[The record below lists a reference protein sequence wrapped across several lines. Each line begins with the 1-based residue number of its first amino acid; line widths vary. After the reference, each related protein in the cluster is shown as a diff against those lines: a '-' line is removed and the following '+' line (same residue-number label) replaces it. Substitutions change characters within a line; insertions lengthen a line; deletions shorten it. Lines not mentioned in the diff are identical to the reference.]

1 MKDYLI
7 EVLEPTTDYEL
18 LDSGDGEK
26 LERYGKFVLSRPDP
40 QALWHKSLPVE
51 TWKKA
56 DAYFERREDKASWKV
71 KGEMPKEWTIE
82 LEGLK
87 FLIKP
92 TSFKHTGLFPEQ
104 ASNWKWIR
112 EKIKAQSAKLKTE
125 ELKPIKVL
133 NLFAYTGGATLAALS
148 AGAEVTHVDGSK
160 ASLEWAK
167 KNAELSGLKDKPVRW
182 LLDDARRF
190 VEREIRRGSKYDAII
205 MDPPAFGHGAKDE
218 VWKIEDDFMPLLDAC
233 QKILVEKPLFIILNG
248 YSAGYS
254 AVGYKNALKNLTEGL
269 GGEVSCGELTI
280 TDKFGKR
287 LPAGIFARYED

>member
-1 MKDYLI
+1 M
-7 EVLEPTTDYEL
+7 
-18 LDSGDGEK
+18 
-26 LERYGKFVLSRPDP
+26 
-40 QALWHKSLPVE
+40 WHKTLPVE

-56 DAYFERREDKASWKV
+56 DAYFVRNEDKASWKV

-104 ASNWKWIR
+104 ASNWKFIKD
-112 EKIKAQSAKLKTE
+112 KITKAGR
-125 ELKPIKVL
+125 PVKVL

-218 VWKIEDDFMPLLDAC
+218 VWKIEEDFLPLLDAC
-233 QKILVEKPLFIILNG
+233 QKVLEEKPLFIILNG

-254 AVGYKNALKNLTEGL
+254 AVGYKNAMNSLVHGL

-280 TDKFGKR
+280 TDKFGKK
-287 LPAGIFARYED
+287 LPAGIFSRWSAN